1 MYIFKTKAFCKWAED
16 EGLPDEL
23 LKLAVNEIEQ
33 GLVDAKLG
41 GNLYK
46 KRIATSS
53 KGKSGGFRTL
63 LAFKMDE
70 TAFFLYGFT
79 KRQRAN
85 VSGKELKALKLLAR
99 EMFGLNDYQLKL
111 AVDVGELIEVKVSD
125 DE

>member
-1 MYIFKTKAFCKWAED
+1 MYIFKTKAFSKWAED

-70 TAFFLYGFT
+70 TAFSYMALPSV
-79 KRQRAN
+79 N
-85 VSGKELKALKLLAR
+85 VR
-99 EMFGLNDYQLKL
+99 M
-111 AVDVGELIEVKVSD
+111 
-125 DE
+125 

>member
-1 MYIFKTKAFCKWAED
+1 MYIFKTKAFSKWAED

>member
-1 MYIFKTKAFCKWAED
+1 M
-16 EGLPDEL
+16 
-23 LKLAVNEIEQ
+23 
-33 GLVDAKLG
+33 
-41 GNLYK
+41 YK

>member
-1 MYIFKTKAFCKWAED
+1 MYIFKTKAFSKWAED
-16 EGLPDEL
+16 EGLSDEL